1 VGSDPTSPLSEFQGH
16 SLEDFLESL
25 SANIED
31 RRSKK
36 LALRSKTRL
45 PISKS
50 DVKDEHYGKSNK
62 IDLKA
67 GVPVGVDL
75 PVRQASEKA
84 IEPPTLRPTDVFI
97 QMMEEEALSLEKYP
111 ASSND
116 KDSILNRSHPL
127 RSKKKRQKQKKNKS
141 KGDKKS
147 VVTFDEKRAPYP
159 PGIASWGPEGDLR
172 IGIAV

>member
-31 RRSKK
+31 RRGKK
-36 LALRSKTRL
+36 LALRSKTRR
-45 PISKS
+45 PISTF
-50 DVKDEHYGKSNK
+50 DVKDEHSENSNK
-62 IDLKA
+62 MHLK
-67 GVPVGVDL
+67 VGGAVGLDL

-84 IEPPTLRPTDVFI
+84 TGPPALRPTDVFI
-97 QMMEEEALSLEKYP
+97 QMMEEEALGLEKCP
-111 ASSND
+111 SSSND

-141 KGDKKS
+141 KGDKQS
-147 VVTFDEKRAPYP
+147 VVAFDEKRAPYP
-159 PGIASWGPEGDLR
+159 PGIPSWTQGNLR